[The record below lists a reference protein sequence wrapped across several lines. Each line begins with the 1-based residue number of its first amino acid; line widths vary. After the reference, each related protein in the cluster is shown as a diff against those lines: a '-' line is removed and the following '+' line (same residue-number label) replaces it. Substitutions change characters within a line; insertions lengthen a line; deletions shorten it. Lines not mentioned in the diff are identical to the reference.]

1 MTDVYFVYRLDAD
14 SWIGGQTFESV
25 HATLEGARKAIP
37 DDILNMKYDG
47 SSSYLEDYRYY
58 AIQKV
63 PLKE

>member
-1 MTDVYFVYRLDAD
+1 MTDVYFVYRLD
-14 SWIGGQTFESV
+14 WIGRQTFKSV

-47 SSSYLEDYRYY
+47 PSSYLEDYRYH